1 MRLKNLTLGY
11 TFDKGLIRNLRMENL
26 RLFVVGTNLFAINP
40 LRKYGLDPETP
51 DATRGWSYPVTKSV
65 SLGLNVTF

>member
-1 MRLKNLTLGY
+1 
-11 TFDKGLIRNLRMENL
+11 MENL

-65 SLGLNVTF
+65 SLGLNVSF